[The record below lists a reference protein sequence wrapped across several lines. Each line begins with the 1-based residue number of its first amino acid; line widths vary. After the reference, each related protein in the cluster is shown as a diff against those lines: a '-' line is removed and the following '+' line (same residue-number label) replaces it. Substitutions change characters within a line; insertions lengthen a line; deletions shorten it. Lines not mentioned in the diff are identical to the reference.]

1 MKKIDFTK
9 NDFIKN
15 VFTMT
20 SGTVIGYGIN
30 TVSLLI
36 ISRIYTKTVLGA
48 YDLMVSSASIFI
60 TIMMLSLTLVVMLP
74 EEDYEANAICKIM
87 LISNVLGIFI
97 IGSVLLLGYPKIQ
110 IFEIDINYKV
120 GIVFFLVY
128 MLT

>member
-1 MKKIDFTK
+1 MSNMKKIDFTK

-30 TVSLLI
+30 
-36 ISRIYTKTVLGA
+36 TKTVLGA

-120 GIVFFLVY
+120 GIVFFWSIC
-128 MLT
+128 